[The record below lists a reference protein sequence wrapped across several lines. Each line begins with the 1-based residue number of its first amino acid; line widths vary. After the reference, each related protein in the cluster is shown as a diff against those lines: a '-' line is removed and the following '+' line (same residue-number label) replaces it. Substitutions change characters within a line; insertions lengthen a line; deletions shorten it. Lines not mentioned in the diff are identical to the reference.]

1 MSYKSTNKRC
11 FDVAASA
18 VGLLAISPLLFLI
31 ALCIKLSDW
40 GPVFFFQERIG
51 WKGVPFKIIKFR
63 TMILNA
69 ERLGLSITKDGDPR
83 VTRCGRFLRKSKLDE
98 LPQLFNVLVGEMS
111 FVGPRPEVARYV
123 ANYTAEQ
130 RMVLLLKPGITDLAT
145 LEFRNEEG
153 LLSEAQDTERFYREF
168 CVPRKIELNL
178 DYSKRANLWED
189 LKIILHTLLPV
200 RKSKAIAY
208 SSGNR
213 KA

>member
-1 MSYKSTNKRC
+1 MSYKSANKRC

-63 TMILNA
+63 TMIPNA

-83 VTRCGRFLRKSKLDE
+83 VTGCGRFLRKTKLDE
-98 LPQLFNVLVGEMS
+98 LPQLFNVLIGQMS

-123 ANYTAEQ
+123 ANYTSEQ

-145 LEFRNEEG
+145 LEFRNEES
-153 LLSEAQDTERFYREF
+153 LLSEARDAERFYREF

-178 DYSKRANLWED
+178 DYSKRANLWQD
-189 LKIILHTLLPV
+189 LKIILHTLFPV
-200 RKSKAIAY
+200 RKSKATAY
-208 SSGNR
+208 ASGNP